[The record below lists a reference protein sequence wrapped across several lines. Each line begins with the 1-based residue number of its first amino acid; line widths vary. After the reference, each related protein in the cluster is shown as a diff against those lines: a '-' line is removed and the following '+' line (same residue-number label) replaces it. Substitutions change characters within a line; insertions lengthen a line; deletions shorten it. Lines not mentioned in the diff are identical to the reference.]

1 MIAAGSDEAVV
12 FRGISKKY
20 GALVALDT
28 IDLQIPRGQNVAI
41 LGPNGAGKTTAISLM
56 LGLRKASAGSLSVFG
71 RHPQDPAVRSRIGS
85 MLQCSGLPEYLRV
98 DEALA
103 LFRSYYPS
111 PLPIGE
117 LLELAGIRETAG
129 KRIARLSGGQLQ
141 RLYFALALCGNPDLL
156 VLDEPTVGLD
166 VEARRALL
174 ATIAEISKR
183 GRTVVM
189 STHYLEE
196 ADAVADRVIVIDR
209 GRIVADGTPSEVK
222 GAVGRKRVSFTS
234 PAAIDDERFVQSGNL
249 YEALTESP
257 ERLLRDLFA
266 RDIPIENLTVTGA
279 TLEEAFVALT
289 SGGRERVA

>member
-1 MIAAGSDEAVV
+1 MIAADGTTAVA
-12 FRGISKKY
+12 FRGVTKKY
-20 GALVALDT
+20 GPLVALDA
-28 IDLQIPRGQNVAI
+28 IDLRIERGENVAI

-56 LGLRKASAGSLSVFG
+56 LGLRNASAGSLSVFG
-71 RHPQDPAVRSRIGS
+71 RNPRDPAVRARIGS

-103 LFRSYYPS
+103 LFRSYYPA
-111 PLPIGE
+111 PLPTSE
-117 LLELAGIRETAG
+117 LLEIAGIRETASM
-129 KRIARLSGGQLQ
+129 RIARLSGGQVQ
-141 RLYFALALCGNPDLL
+141 RLYFALALCGNPELL

-174 ATIAEISKR
+174 ATIAGISKS

-209 GRIVADGTPSEVK
+209 GQIIADGSPSEVK
-222 GAVGRKRVSFTS
+222 GRVGRKRVSFTS
-234 PAAIDDERFVQSGNL
+234 PVALDDHRFVRDGDR

-257 ERLLRDLFA
+257 ESLLRELFV
-266 RDIPIENLTVTGA
+266 REMPIENLTVTGA

-289 SGGRERVA
+289 SGGVAHVA